1 MFNEFIIEY
10 NKRNADTICFKKVK
24 IKNQTLLVEFINWY
38 GTNKNINQ
46 WYMSAVI
53 YSKRKHKDKLFE
65 DCTSSGKIGVLGLY
79 AAKNILLEFENFIKS
94 KFSYTSNY
102 ILIYGADSKRKRIY
116 NEALKRFGYELST
129 VYNYPTLIKKI
140 N

>member
-65 DCTSSGKIGVLGLY
+65 DCTSSGK
-79 AAKNILLEFENFIKS
+79 LE
-94 KFSYTSNY
+94 Y
-102 ILIYGADSKRKRIY
+102 
-116 NEALKRFGYELST
+116 
-129 VYNYPTLIKKI
+129 
-140 N
+140 